1 MASYGWTGQGWVNG
15 DTDTT
20 IGTAP
25 TCQATIQGAAA
36 SVTTT
41 PGAYLGAITC
51 TGAADANYT
60 IGYANGQLTVN
71 PVIRLSQTGLPA
83 TVPQRAMID
92 GQPITLPTGEVELGY
107 GTTHSYAFPGAVT
120 DPNGV
125 VYLTT
130 TPGFNGRVTTNAT
143 VNATYTTMTNIV
155 DTAAASGGI
164 DANQVNPLKTKWTT
178 VQNYL
183 RAGNLK
189 AARTALQDFATL
201 VRSQSGKKIKKP
213 TADALIAYAQTVY
226 TSIGGTGT
234 V

>member
-1 MASYGWTGQGWVNG
+1 MTIKAADKTTRYGTVAAYGWTGQGWVNG

-36 SVTTT
+36 SVTTN

-51 TGAADANYT
+51 AGAADANYT
-60 IGYANGQLTVN
+60 IGYASGKLTVN

-83 TVPQRAMID
+83 TVPQRAVID
-92 GQPITLPTGEVELGY
+92 GQPINLPTGEVELGY

-130 TPGFNGRVTTNAT
+130 TPGFNGPVTTNAT

-164 DANQVNPLKTKWTT
+164 DAQPGQPPEDQVERPCRTT
-178 VQNYL
+178 CAPATSKRPAPPCTTSPPWSARS
-183 RAGNLK
+183 RA
-189 AARTALQDFATL
+189 R
-201 VRSQSGKKIKKP
+201 RSRSPPP
-213 TADALIAYAQTVY
+213 TP
-226 TSIGGTGT
+226 
-234 V
+234 